1 MEEHDGVGMGMMGR
15 SGEEETHE
23 RREDA
28 GEKKYVE
35 KRKLLKVLFSKAQ
48 TEIEK
53 DILCTY
59 FAVEGS
65 TSTMPLL
72 SVLSSSV
79 IS

>member
-1 MEEHDGVGMGMMGR
+1 MTR
-15 SGEEETHE
+15 E

-28 GEKKYVE
+28 GEKYVE
-35 KRKLLKVLFSKAQ
+35 KRKLLKILFLKAQ
-48 TEIEK
+48 TEREK